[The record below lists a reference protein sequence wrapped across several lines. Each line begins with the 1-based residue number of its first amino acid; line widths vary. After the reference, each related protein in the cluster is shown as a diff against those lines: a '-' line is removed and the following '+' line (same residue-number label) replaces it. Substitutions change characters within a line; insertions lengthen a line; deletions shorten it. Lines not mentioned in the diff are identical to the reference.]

1 VSLTEI
7 KTSVFLRFSQQGEL
21 LLSLSVKDIMSD
33 YLSPTKKN
41 VLLLTGFSKHSF
53 NLSQM
58 FLINENMINNYK
70 LVKETVFLEWN
81 TKEDILKNVGN

>member
-1 VSLTEI
+1 VTI
-7 KTSVFLRFSQQGEL
+7 SVPPRRMFRFLL
-21 LLSLSVKDIMSD
+21 M
-33 YLSPTKKN
+33 
-41 VLLLTGFSKHSF
+41 KHSF
-53 NLSQM
+53 NLSKM

>member
-1 VSLTEI
+1 
-7 KTSVFLRFSQQGEL
+7 
-21 LLSLSVKDIMSD
+21 M
-33 YLSPTKKN
+33 
-41 VLLLTGFSKHSF
+41 KHSF